1 MPYETDRSLVVKPF
15 VCFLF
20 VAAAGNAIYHI
31 GQKTLAATANPMVI
45 LMGAYGFAFLLSAAA
60 APFFRGTTT
69 VSYGVQMFNW
79 PVAALGVGAFLIEI
93 GFLFLY
99 RTGGSLQWS
108 GIAVNGLAALMLIPV
123 AIFVYREAFSVS
135 RILGIFLTL
144 GGLALIMRK

>member
-1 MPYETDRSLVVKPF
+1 MKPL

-20 VAAAGNAIYHI
+20 IAAGGNAIYHI
-31 GQKTLAATANPMVI
+31 GQKTLSATANPMII

-60 APFFRGTTT
+60 LPFFQSPAH
-69 VSYGVQMFNW
+69 VSYGTQALQW
-79 PVAALGVGAFLIEI
+79 PVAALGAGAFLIEI

-123 AIFVYREAFSVS
+123 AILVYREAFSVA
-135 RILGIFLTL
+135 RILGILLTL

>member
-1 MPYETDRSLVVKPF
+1 MKPF
-15 VCFLF
+15 IAFLF
-20 VAAAGNAIYHI
+20 IAAGGNAIYHI
-31 GQKTLAATANPMVI
+31 GQKTLSATANPMII

-60 APFFRGTTT
+60 LPFFQSPAHVSCGT
-69 VSYGVQMFNW
+69 QALQW
-79 PVAALGVGAFLIEI
+79 PVAALGAGAFLIEI

-123 AIFVYREAFSVS
+123 AILVYRETFSVA
-135 RILGIFLTL
+135 RIMGILLTL